1 MSFINEKDIIST
13 CTFPEKTFQMN
24 CRVKHII
31 IITNYSVH
39 PQRQIQTHFKRTHLP
54 FLGLLPD
61 SLPVISALRRPQLI
75 DSVIDPVEMSPGVRT
90 MYWITFGFVH
100 KTQLLLGCNGHHFV
114 FHSLFPQHFKSFLS
128 HCSGNSLGSKIK
140 NRLPFPFANSTN
152 CRKYGR
158 HSFSY
163 TCRCLNKNLTTGS
176 NCMVNTAHHLSL
188 TFSVGKWKFQALK
201 RMISLFLPFFLIT
214 EPFMIFI
221 QKFLVP
227 FFQFLYG
234 DHLPEPFHHFCLQ
247 IGICHL
253 DSNLR
258 QAFLNTV
265 NIAITHSLS
274 LMNLHRLFHLFHIS
288 IYSFNLIDPDN
299 FIFCKNSIC
308 TTF

>member
-1 MSFINEKDIIST
+1 
-13 CTFPEKTFQMN
+13 
-24 CRVKHII
+24 
-31 IITNYSVH
+31 
-39 PQRQIQTHFKRTHLP
+39 
-54 FLGLLPD
+54 
-61 SLPVISALRRPQLI
+61 
-75 DSVIDPVEMSPGVRT
+75 
-90 MYWITFGFVH
+90 
-100 KTQLLLGCNGHHFV
+100 
-114 FHSLFPQHFKSFLS
+114 
-128 HCSGNSLGSKIK
+128 
-140 NRLPFPFANSTN
+140 
-152 CRKYGR
+152 
-158 HSFSY
+158 
-163 TCRCLNKNLTTGS
+163 
-176 NCMVNTAHHLSL
+176 
-188 TFSVGKWKFQALK
+188 
-201 RMISLFLPFFLIT
+201 MISLFLPFFLIT

-308 TTF
+308 TTFHLNDRILVFTFSFQGNFRLIIAFHASLDLPVKPASH

>member
-1 MSFINEKDIIST
+1 
-13 CTFPEKTFQMN
+13 
-24 CRVKHII
+24 
-31 IITNYSVH
+31 
-39 PQRQIQTHFKRTHLP
+39 
-54 FLGLLPD
+54 
-61 SLPVISALRRPQLI
+61 
-75 DSVIDPVEMSPGVRT
+75 
-90 MYWITFGFVH
+90 MYRITFGFVH

-114 FHSLFPQHFKSFLS
+114 FHSLFPQHLKTFLS
-128 HCSGNSLGSKIK
+128 HCSCNSLGCKIK
-140 NRLPFPFANSTN
+140 DRLPFPFANSAN
-152 CRKYGR
+152 CRKNGR
-158 HSFSY
+158 HGFSY
-163 TCRCLNKNLTTGS
+163 AGRCLNKNLTTGS

-188 TFSVGKWKFQALK
+188 TFSVEKWKFQALK
-201 RMISLFLPFFLIT
+201 RMISL
-214 EPFMIFI
+214 
-221 QKFLVP
+221 LVP